1 MEHQYP
7 EAYEL
12 LHVIEVWT
20 NPLLPPE
27 WSVMNIEE
35 GSANE

>member
-1 MEHQYP
+1 MDHQYP

-12 LHVIEVWT
+12 LHVVEVWP
-20 NPLLPPE
+20 NPLL
-27 WSVMNIEE
+27 SVMDIEE